1 MTSVEL
7 LMRRA
12 HDLALNGAGL
22 VSPNPLVGCVIVK
35 DDKIIGEGWH
45 NAFGG
50 PHAEVHAVGSV
61 KDQSKLAGSTVLV
74 NLEPCSHHGKTP
86 PCADMLI
93 RNKVGQVIISNV
105 DPNPLVRGQGIAKL
119 KSAGIEVVTGV
130 LKREGEILNRRFFTA
145 MEKHRPYVIL
155 KWAQTSNGLIA
166 GGDNDPRWISN
177 SLSRR
182 MVHNGAA
189 KRMQCSWVTGL
200 PSPTIRG

>member
-1 MTSVEL
+1 S
-7 LMRRA
+7 
-12 HDLALNGAGL
+12 
-22 VSPNPLVGCVIVK
+22 
-35 DDKIIGEGWH
+35 
-45 NAFGG
+45 
-50 PHAEVHAVGSV
+50 
-61 KDQSKLAGSTVLV
+61 QLAGSTVFV

-93 RNKVGQVIISNV
+93 GHKVGKVIIANV

-145 MEKHRPYVIL
+145 MEKQRPYVIL

-182 MVHNGAA
+182 MVHKWRSEEDAVLVGYRTALA
-189 KRMQCSWVTGL
+189 D
-200 PSPTIRG
+200 